1 MTKEAR
7 TIQWRK
13 DSLFNK
19 WGWENWT
26 ATCKRM
32 KLEQYRTLYTKIN
45 SKRTKDLNVR
55 PDTIKLLEKNI
66 GKTLFDINH
75 SKIFFYPPPR
85 VMKIK
90 TKINKWDLMKLK
102 KLLHSKGNQK
112 QDEKTTLRMGENIR
126 K

>member
-1 MTKEAR
+1 
-7 TIQWRK
+7 
-13 DSLFNK
+13 
-19 WGWENWT
+19 
-26 ATCKRM
+26 M